1 MASQVSESSDS
12 DEERLEDRPEYQLQ
26 GGPGAGA
33 LVQQEPGGGQG
44 PVLPAGLEHLEGQL
58 GPLLTQGHQPP
69 NLSFPN
75 MGAHCT
81 VVVGTYV
88 AGPPSSRTSTTTTPT
103 EGGSLERLQAPSTG
117 SSTSSSS
124 TLTTPSKERL
134 AEHTE
139 DIRTYYTTQLGNGP
153 LPWVVQPPSHFENFT
168 IEMVI
173 KEVRLSLLLI
183 IDLPNLRSRAWGR
196 R

>member
-1 MASQVSESSDS
+1 MASQVSDSSEEE
-12 DEERLEDRPEYQLQ
+12 EERLEDRPEYQVQ
-26 GGPGAGA
+26 GDHPGGGA
-33 LVQQEPGGGQG
+33 LVEGAPGGQG
-44 PVLPAGLEHLEGQL
+44 AVLPAGLEHLEGQL
-58 GPLLTQGHQPP
+58 GPLLTQGHHQP

-75 MGAHCT
+75 MGPHCT

-88 AGPPSSRTSTTTTPT
+88 ATTSTTTTTPT
-103 EGGSLERLQAPSTG
+103 EGSSQERLQAPSTG

-173 KEVRLSLLLI
+173 KEVRVNRLKTLYLFT
-183 IDLPNLRSRAWGR
+183 PRCRAWAR